1 MINMRRISKNSNI
14 ALLTIEEFEEYSK
27 QLFLKVIQSDTI
39 KAFSRMIHN
48 LLQICTDEKYAIIE
62 WLDVEDIQ
70 ELEDN
75 TTPFDAQP
83 QKTQA
88 QMDLETA
95 LDTMLINDPLGKYNN
110 CNLRVP
116 FDKKDNEWIEWVL
129 KNMHNKFIRDKV
141 QLIKDS
147 GYGK

>member
-1 MINMRRISKNSNI
+1 MINIRKTNKKSYFEVVKTEDFKNTMLIPKN
-14 ALLTIEEFEEYSK
+14 
-27 QLFLKVIQSDTI
+27 V
-39 KAFSRMIHN
+39 
-48 LLQICTDEKYAIIE
+48 LQVAIDEQFTIIE
-62 WLDVEDIQ
+62 WLDVEDMQ
-70 ELEDN
+70 ELEEN
-75 TTPFDAQP
+75 ITPFDAQP

-147 GYGK
+147 GYEKA

>member
-1 MINMRRISKNSNI
+1 MINIKRTNKKSHFTLYTKKEFMENAIVPQNAIQI
-14 ALLTIEEFEEYSK
+14 A
-27 QLFLKVIQSDTI
+27 
-39 KAFSRMIHN
+39 M
-48 LLQICTDEKYAIIE
+48 DEDFVIIE
-62 WLDVEDIQ
+62 WLDVEDMQ
-70 ELEDN
+70 ELEEN
-75 TTPFDAQP
+75 ITPFDAQP

-116 FDKKDNEWIEWVL
+116 FDRKDNEWIEWVL

-147 GYGK
+147 GYEKA